1 MNEPTNPSESTPPPP
16 PPPPFTPPPPAPE
29 AGAPPPP
36 HPPIYTPPPGP
47 PAKKSALPWVLGGCG
62 CLTLIIIICV
72 VVAMLTYRAR
82 QKAVEFKR
90 DFKSAL
96 KSIDDNESK
105 SPNAGWVTYTNV
117 KAKLPAKLQTDFVA
131 FSFEYPKTFQLQPQ
145 SQVNFVKVEKAGG
158 SNNDSTA
165 ENFAVGSAW
174 FDPPTVQNDALYDKL
189 LDQLGQQLS
198 NTFHNFT
205 ETKRV
210 QVTVDGVQS
219 RAMLFQADFKE
230 LPSVK
235 IFGKVIVVH
244 PPGKRNGASLLILGT
259 SYSHDIKSPDDAGS
273 KGDTGEILR
282 SFRFL

>member
-1 MNEPTNPSESTPPPP
+1 MNEPTNPSELTPPPP
-16 PPPPFTPPPPAPE
+16 PPPPFTPPP
-29 AGAPPPP
+29 APPEPTRPP
-36 HPPIYTPPPGP
+36 VYTPPPGP
-47 PAKKSALPWVLGGCG
+47 PAKKSAMPWVLGGCG

-72 VVAMLTYRAR
+72 VIAMLSYRAKQR
-82 QKAVEFKR
+82 ITDFKS

-96 KSIDDNESK
+96 KSIDEKESK
-105 SPNAGWVTYTNV
+105 VSKEGWITYTNV
-117 KAKLPAKLQTDFVA
+117 KANLPANLQTDFVA
-131 FSFEYPKTFQLQPQ
+131 FSFQYPKTFQLQPA

-158 SNNDSTA
+158 TNNDSTA

-174 FDPPTVQNDALYDKL
+174 FEPPNVQNDALYDKV

-198 NTFHNFT
+198 GTFHGFK
-205 ETKRV
+205 ETTRV
-210 QVTVDGVQS
+210 PVTVGGVAS
-219 RAMLFQADFKE
+219 RAALFSADFKE

-244 PPGKRNGASLLILGT
+244 PPGKRNGVSILILGT

-273 KGDTGEILR
+273 TGDTGEILR